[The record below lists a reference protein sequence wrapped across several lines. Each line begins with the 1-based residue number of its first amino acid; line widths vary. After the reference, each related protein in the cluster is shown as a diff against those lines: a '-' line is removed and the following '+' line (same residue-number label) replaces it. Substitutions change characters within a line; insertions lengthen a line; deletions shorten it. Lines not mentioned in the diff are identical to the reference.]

1 MSALPLPQITMLAI
15 AGIVLIALAA
25 INVVQLKVLIQLQ
38 RRVGEVERVNARLD
52 QFAQALTLLTDTT
65 EQGLENV
72 AGGLQ
77 SLGRRIATRGGTRA
91 TGRRIADAVRG
102 GRPLSAIAAEEEM
115 SESEVRLHM
124 GLHQAGIRLAA
135 AQGTGVPKASGFAAA
150 GAAVKAAASF
160 DRDQLR
166 EEEAWQAVSTSR

>member
-135 AQGTGVPKASGFAAA
+135 QGTGVPKASGFAAA